1 MIMNKSS
8 QYKSKLIALLLWFF
22 LGAFGAHNFYLN
34 NKGAAYTQL
43 ILNLIGWSTMFILIG
58 FVPLV
63 IVGIWLLIDLI
74 RILTSDD
81 KNFDWHQ

>member
-1 MIMNKSS
+1 MNNSS

-22 LGAFGAHNFYLN
+22 LGQVGAHNFYLN

-43 ILNLIGWSTMFILIG
+43 ILTLIGWCTVVIVIG
-58 FVPLV
+58 IVPLV

-74 RILTSDD
+74 RILASDD
-81 KNFDWHQ
+81 NNFDWHQ